1 MPKVADVVNRCDTGL
16 VRGLSLQIIDELNL
30 LVPNA
35 LVEFSDLFVDMAGSQ
50 INPFLQPK
58 AKQSLALAIQE
69 WGTRLIINSA
79 YHTVA

>member
-35 LVEFSDLFVDMAGSQ
+35 LVNFLISLSTWLAVRSTPFSS
-50 INPFLQPK
+50 P
-58 AKQSLALAIQE
+58 KQSNHWRWPFRSGVQ
-69 WGTRLIINSA
+69 G
-79 YHTVA
+79 